1 MLLSDIKNYI
11 KSEQSVS
18 ITDLTMFFNMDREEL
33 ETPLEIL
40 CSRGHITADL
50 PFADTGQPSKCSG
63 CPMGC
68 KPKEQ
73 ESCSPTASFIIYN
86 WVNREN

>member
-11 KSEQSVS
+11 KKYQSVS
-18 ITDLTMFFNMDREEL
+18 MTDLTVHFNMDPEEL

-40 CSRGHITADL
+40 CSRGTITATK
-50 PFADTGQPSKCSG
+50 PIAETGQPSKCKG
-63 CPMGC
+63 CSMGC

-73 ESCSPTASFIIYN
+73 ESCSPAPSFIIYN
-86 WVNREN
+86 WVNK